1 VTAARAVPPS
11 APRARTPR
19 AEGERNMVDATV
31 ALLRERGPDKV
42 TIRDV
47 ATASGH
53 HHRFVQAWFGGKVG
67 LFTAA
72 FDRMTQDVA
81 EALPLPIDSAD
92 GFRPETRALATLM
105 NWLVANAPG
114 SLDGPRPTPIIDR
127 LRTMYQDGFGLE
139 PDLARLMAIRFVA
152 TSLAAML
159 FADPLGLSDEDIE
172 DLAAVEIR
180 IAGLLNRRD

>member
-1 VTAARAVPPS
+1 MTATR
-11 APRARTPR
+11 APRTQDPRPRTPR
-19 AEGERNMVDATV
+19 AEGERRMVEATV

-47 ATASGH
+47 AAASGH

-81 EALPLPIDSAD
+81 DGLRPVPLDSH
-92 GFRPETRALATLM
+92 GFRPQTRSLAVLM
-105 NWLVANAPG
+105 NWLVANAPD
-114 SLDGPRPTPIIDR
+114 SLSGPRPTPIIDR
-127 LRTMYQDGFGLE
+127 LHVMYRDGFGLD

-152 TSLAAML
+152 TSLAALL
-159 FADPLGLSDEDIE
+159 FADPLGLDDEDVE

-180 IAGLLNRRD
+180 IAGLLARRD